1 MPHNFDKHI
10 HLSGGVERVSIFKML
25 GSALFTFLCVRYTA
39 SLRKS
44 NSQVTKRNV
53 GEVIKKLNKENKSLF
68 GELLE
73 TRSQK
78 FKREVKKGPGFPR
91 YTESQ
96 SSPVK
101 NEISS
106 AAWWYRQTLP
116 PSNVIRPKG
125 NSNTSSEGE
134 ASECVKHR
142 KHTPKA
148 SQKQYISDS
157 FVNGKIKASQYS
169 MSLSSLDSS
178 AYDTCPNSNGGV
190 STIQLTNVFE
200 KTIKKC
206 SILELPD
213 VIIRNIPNFPLLNES
228 KDIEQM
234 TPAGSVLNMSLS
246 TKQFDTRKDC
256 LAYPSVSKILNAT
269 MSDNSRA
276 ALKRW
281 RQKMISELGEEG
293 FLNHY
298 RGMFVM

>member
-1 MPHNFDKHI
+1 
-10 HLSGGVERVSIFKML
+10 ML
-25 GSALFTFLCVRYTA
+25 GSALFNFLCVRYTA

-44 NSQVTKRNV
+44 NSQVKKRTV

-78 FKREVKKGPGFPR
+78 FKREVRKGPGFPR
-91 YTESQ
+91 CTESQ

-116 PSNVIRPKG
+116 PSYVIRLKG

-134 ASECVKHR
+134 VSKCVEQR
-142 KHTPKA
+142 KHTSKA
-148 SQKQYISDS
+148 SQKQHISDS
-157 FVNGKIKASQYS
+157 FLNCNIKARQYS

-178 AYDTCPNSNGGV
+178 AYDTCSNSNGDI
-190 STIQLTNVFE
+190 STIQLTNVLE
-200 KTIKKC
+200 KTVKK
-206 SILELPD
+206 SSLLELPD
-213 VIIRNIPNFPLLNES
+213 VIIRNIPNFPFLNES
-228 KDIEQM
+228 KYIEQM
-234 TPAGSVLNMSLS
+234 TPAGSILNMPLS
-246 TKQFDTRKDC
+246 TEQCDTKKDC

-269 MSDNSRA
+269 MSDSSRA

>member
-1 MPHNFDKHI
+1 MPQNFDKHI

-25 GSALFTFLCVRYTA
+25 GSTLFSFLYVRYTA
-39 SLRKS
+39 SLRKC
-44 NSQVTKRNV
+44 NSQVKKRNV
-53 GEVIKKLNKENKSLF
+53 GKVIKKLNKENKSLF

-78 FKREVKKGPGFPR
+78 LKREVRKGPAFPR
-91 YTESQ
+91 NTESQ

-101 NEISS
+101 NEASS

-116 PSNVIRPKG
+116 PSYVIRLKE

-134 ASECVKHR
+134 VSKCVKQT
-142 KHTPKA
+142 KHTSKA
-148 SQKQYISDS
+148 SQKQHVSDS
-157 FVNGKIKASQYS
+157 FVNGKIKASQYNI
-169 MSLSSLDSS
+169 SLSSLDSS
-178 AYDTCPNSNGGV
+178 AYDTCPNHIGGV
-190 STIQLTNVFE
+190 STIQLTNVLE
-200 KTIKKC
+200 KTNKKS

-228 KDIEQM
+228 KDIEQI
-234 TPAGSVLNMSLS
+234 TPAGSIVNMSLS

-269 MSDNSRA
+269 MSDSSRA

-293 FLNHY
+293 FQDHY